1 VNRAERE
8 ELRHRVEDLHRDH
21 PDWIARQIEEELASR
36 SPLAYGSWVDE
47 TRELDSRLRSVQR
60 WRGGGGGPLAGP
72 LTGGT
77 FPFVWPMGE
86 RQRQELEPSYK
97 PSRVPR
103 TGSSRLFLYNCGPE
117 VVRDVRISLDG
128 APIGYAPAL
137 PVGRFC
143 EIAWMKVPELRQAPL
158 SERAARP
165 SEHALGVDFVVGKG
179 LHEARLQGTLVLDP
193 NQGWRMFQAGESRS
207 SEIE

>member
-1 VNRAERE
+1 MNRDERE

-21 PDWIARQIEEELASR
+21 PDWYARQIEAELASR
-36 SPLAYGSWVDE
+36 SPVAYGSWVDE
-47 TRELDSRLRSVQR
+47 TKGLAARLRSIQR
-60 WRGGGGGPLAGP
+60 WRGGGGGAFRGP

-86 RQRQELEPSYK
+86 RQRQELEPTFQ

-103 TGSSRLFLYNCGPE
+103 RGSSRLFLYNCGPE

-137 PVGRFC
+137 PVGRFS
-143 EIAWMKVPELRQAPL
+143 EIVWMKVSELRLASL
-158 SERAARP
+158 SEGADTP
-165 SEHALGVDFVVGKG
+165 SEHALSVDFVVGKG
-179 LHEARLQGTLVLDP
+179 MHEARLQGTLVLDP
-193 NQGWRMFQAGESRS
+193 SQGWRIFQAGESRS